1 MDKRQ
6 MTLMLSD
13 REMAVLE
20 DLASQRGLSKTAL
33 LRQAL
38 RLYQSVTQR
47 ISSGEKL
54 YVEHPQSKE
63 KAELLVL

>member
-1 MDKRQ
+1 MDKKQ

-13 REMAVLE
+13 REMAVLAE
-20 DLASQRGLSKTAL
+20 LAHDRGLSKTAL

-47 ISSGEKL
+47 VKSGEKL
-54 YVEHPQSKE
+54 FMEHPDTKE
-63 KAELLVL
+63 KAELVVL